1 MTDKGVCDKGYAW
14 NPSNCECKCDKSYSV
29 VEYENCKC
37 KKRLIDK
44 LVDECDEN
52 IDEVKIVSESK
63 NKCNSYRLYI
73 VLLSIFFTI
82 NFGIGAYFFN
92 FHVYLKKMFTC
103 ETTIY
108 WTYKWNKLILITEL
122 IIFLLRSN
130 WFKRFWCKFV
140 KSWQKRLQRDWH
152 LLHWLCDC

>member
-63 NKCNSYRLYI
+63 NKCNSYILYI
-73 VLLSIFFTI
+73 VLFSIFFTI
-82 NFGIGAYFFN
+82 NFGVGAYFFN
-92 FHVYLKKMFTC
+92 FHVYLKKMYLKKMYLKKMFTC

-108 WTYKWNKLILITEL
+108 
-122 IIFLLRSN
+122 
-130 WFKRFWCKFV
+130 
-140 KSWQKRLQRDWH
+140 
-152 LLHWLCDC
+152 

>member
-73 VLLSIFFTI
+73 VLLSILFTI

-108 WTYKWNKLILITEL
+108 
-122 IIFLLRSN
+122 
-130 WFKRFWCKFV
+130 
-140 KSWQKRLQRDWH
+140 
-152 LLHWLCDC
+152 